1 MENEI
6 IERLKKLGFKEYES
20 KVFITLLRGSAM
32 SASEISKESGV
43 IRNSIY
49 DILKSFTEKG
59 YCNEIETNSILKYE
73 LIEPEI
79 IFDKIERDLKKKR
92 EEEDLNRK
100 QTLSA
105 LKSMHKIKDKKNEVL
120 NVELI
125 RGYNAHREEKFIRLV
140 KSAKKEILFMMKFEG
155 NVTDEID
162 KSVKDFYKRGGKIKS
177 VYEYNLEFKVID
189 NDKWKSAG
197 KKDFIDILKVYEKAG
212 EEIRISEEPVPALTI
227 FDGETVFL
235 SISDRTLP
243 RHQEADIIIRN
254 KDFANNLIYIFN
266 TYFNKSKSI
275 NNFLNS
281 EEGK

>member
-20 KVFITLLRGSAM
+20 KVFVTLLRGSSM
-32 SASEISKESGV
+32 SASEISKGSGV

-92 EEEDLNRK
+92 EEEDTNRK
-100 QTLSA
+100 ETLSA
-105 LKSMHKIKDKKNEVL
+105 LKALHKIKDKKSEAL

-125 RGYNAHREEKFIRLV
+125 RGYNAHREEKFIKLL
-140 KSAKKEILFMMKFEG
+140 KSAKNEILFMMKFEG
-155 NVTDEID
+155 NLTDEID
-162 KSVKDFYKRGGKIKS
+162 KSVIDFYKRGGKIKS
-177 VYEYNLEFKVID
+177 VYEYNLEFKVND
-189 NDKWKSAG
+189 NNKWKSAE
-197 KKDFIDILKVYEKAG
+197 KEDFINILKVYEKAG
-212 EEIRISEEPVPALTI
+212 EVIRISGEPVPSITI
-227 FDGETVFL
+227 FDRESVFL

-254 KDFANNLIYIFN
+254 KDFAKNLIYIFN
-266 TYFNKSKSI
+266 TYFNNSKSI
-275 NNFLNS
+275 NNFLKS
-281 EEGK
+281 E